1 MLEMHECFIA
11 NILADALQL
20 QFRSPCGWRSIWHS
34 RLTSFKLLNCF
45 DMLALLQAYIA
56 SWTSNTF
63 CNICVSSLSWGRC
76 IDFRNEGRLRT
87 KRNAAFNNEF
97 NSEYMILQ
105 KQETYTARDC
115 AWWFYHDDPR
125 SACHVFCFHPLIL
138 ASRTHDRRFLQSESS
153 KGVHA
158 RLPLL
163 RARPWIV
170 TFAQNHSSCWIRVG
184 RIRVHTI
191 TCIRQKADT
200 NLGASICA
208 RDRASIFAL
217 TLLLLLLF
225 CCCVFKHNLCCHANA
240 TSEGH
245 ASTPIKTRVE
255 MVTPTLKQ
263 LVVVASSRIRRKR
276 FWRKPCTARFA

>member
-45 DMLALLQAYIA
+45 DMLALLRACIA

-87 KRNAAFNNEF
+87 KRNAAFNHEF

-125 SACHVFCFHPLIL
+125 SACHIFCFHLLIL

-158 RLPLL
+158 RLPFESPPMDRDFCPKPFQLL
-163 RARPWIV
+163 NSGWSNQSSHDYLHPTESWHKSRRVNLRSRP
-170 TFAQNHSSCWIRVG
+170 R
-184 RIRVHTI
+184 
-191 TCIRQKADT
+191 
-200 NLGASICA
+200 
-208 RDRASIFAL
+208 
-217 TLLLLLLF
+217 
-225 CCCVFKHNLCCHANA
+225 
-240 TSEGH
+240 
-245 ASTPIKTRVE
+245 
-255 MVTPTLKQ
+255 
-263 LVVVASSRIRRKR
+263 
-276 FWRKPCTARFA
+276 